1 MDQAAIFLKQKNQ
14 LEKEHEAMVSLKLK
28 KFINKLKF

>member
-14 LEKEHEAMVSLKLK
+14 LEKEHEAMVSLKVK
-28 KFINKLKF
+28 KIYK